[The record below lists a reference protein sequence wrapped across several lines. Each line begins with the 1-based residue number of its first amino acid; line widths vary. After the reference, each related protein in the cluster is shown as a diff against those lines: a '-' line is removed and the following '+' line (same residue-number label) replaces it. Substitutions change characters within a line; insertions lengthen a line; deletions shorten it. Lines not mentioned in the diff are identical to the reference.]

1 MDNQNQAENKDT
13 QHSPD
18 TLPGEEAVR
27 HQLRITIIFALA
39 AAIFWII
46 SIYYYTEV
54 SYMHEYMRG
63 GFTYNEMGKL
73 LGYPEQKD
81 SAELYSGAS
90 FVAGAVFFCFYVR
103 AHLKYRKY
111 RRQ

>member
-1 MDNQNQAENKDT
+1 MYNQNQAENKDT

-46 SIYYYTEV
+46 SIYYYVEV
-54 SYMHEYMRG
+54 SYMHDYMRG

-73 LGYPEQKD
+73 LGYPEQRD

-90 FVAGAVFFCFYVR
+90 FVTGAVCFYFYVR